1 MQTTKDKILSAVID
15 YIKDNTNLES
25 ITLSKIAL
33 TADIGKSTV
42 YEHFSSKEEL
52 ICQTYLYLLNHYQ
65 VIMMQ
70 ELKSKT
76 FREQFLEQMNLILTV
91 MMDARILVDAIM
103 NHHESFMGVGNEI
116 QDTVKSIQK
125 KMQERFKEIFMLGV
139 EEGMLP
145 IRLPMPYQENIIQAI
160 MSGLLYQYANKEI
173 EIERE
178 DLFVLIYDSVI
189 KMIK

>member
-52 ICQTYLYLLNHYQ
+52 ICETYLYLLHHYQ
-65 VIMMQ
+65 EIMMQ
-70 ELKSKT
+70 ELKSTT
-76 FREQFLEQMNLILTV
+76 FREQFLEQMKYILTV

-103 NHHESFMGVGNEI
+103 NHHESFIGVGNEI
-116 QDTVKSIQK
+116 QEAVKTIQV
-125 KMQERFKEIFMLGV
+125 KMQDRFKDIFMLGV
-139 EEGMLP
+139 KEGKLP
-145 IRLPMPYQENIIQAI
+145 IKLPKPYQENIIQSI
-160 MSGLLYQYANKEI
+160 ISGLLYQYANKEI
-173 EIERE
+173 EIEE
-178 DLFVLIYDSVI
+178 EVLYVLIYDAVI
-189 KMIK
+189 KIIK

>member
-1 MQTTKDKILSAVID
+1 MQTTKEKILSAVID

-65 VIMMQ
+65 MMMMQ
-70 ELKSKT
+70 ELKSKS

-116 QDTVKSIQK
+116 QDAVKSIQK

-145 IRLPMPYQENIIQAI
+145 LRLPKPYQENIIQAI
-160 MSGLLYQYANKEI
+160 ISGLLYQYANKEI

-189 KMIK
+189 KLIK